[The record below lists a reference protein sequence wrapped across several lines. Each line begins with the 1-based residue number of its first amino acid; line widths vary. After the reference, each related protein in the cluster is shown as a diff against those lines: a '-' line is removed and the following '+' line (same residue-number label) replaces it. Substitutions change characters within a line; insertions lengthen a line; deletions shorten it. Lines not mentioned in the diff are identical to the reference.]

1 MKGEKA
7 QLLATDPPYLVN
19 YTGGNHPPSKA
30 NRPETRNKD
39 WDSYKD
45 PESSVGFYE
54 HEQEA
59 KDARRLGGI
68 RRRRESV
75 VQGTYD
81 VSGLGSIPELRRLL
95 EIVAVDTLALDN
107 SVARARTMVAIVQAA
122 AKLLELGDFEERLA
136 AIESVMEPRL
146 QNQRRT
152 G

>member
-1 MKGEKA
+1 MLGLKRTCKETGKDGQPCRATPQREKD
-7 QLLATDPPYLVN
+7 LCFWHDP
-19 YTGGNHPPSKA
+19 
-30 NRPETRNKD
+30 
-39 WDSYKD
+39 
-45 PESSVGFYE
+45 E

-59 KDARRLGGI
+59 KEARRLGGI
-68 RRRRESV
+68 RRRREGL

-81 VSGLGSIPELRRLL
+81 FSGLSSIVELRRLL

-136 AIESVMEPRL
+136 AIESVMESRL
-146 QNQRRT
+146 KQMRRA